1 MVSAITAA
9 HFWAA
14 VEDCLVQ
21 FHHMER
27 GQAAT
32 KVTELWRRLPAGL
45 EPRCGEPKLD
55 EMIYHA
61 EPWYIACNLAGEEP
75 TLDTCRAAYTDVLK
89 KNGLA

>member
-1 MVSAITAA
+1 MVSANTAG

-21 FHHMER
+21 FHDMER

-32 KVTELWRRLPAGL
+32 KVTELWRRLPAGP
-45 EPRCGEPKLD
+45 EPRCGEPPLD

-61 EPWYIACNLAGEEP
+61 EPWYVACNLAGEEP
-75 TLDTCRAAYTDVLK
+75 ALKAYQAAYTGILK
-89 KNGLA
+89 RNGLA

>member
-21 FHHMER
+21 FHQMER
-27 GQAAT
+27 SQAAM
-32 KVTELWRRLPAGL
+32 KVTELWRRLPT
-45 EPRCGEPKLD
+45 EPKPRCGEPLLD

-61 EPWYIACNLAGEEP
+61 EPWYIACNLAGAEP
-75 TLDTCRAAYTDVLK
+75 TLDFYQAAYTDVLK